1 MRFYTIDL
9 NGQGVNLRL
18 TSEDCLKIEKNY
30 NVKLF
35 DYIGEGSITSVVT
48 LLRYMLQGGQGKTIS
63 QGEAQQFFDELVDN
77 GWKVENI
84 VMDIIMPTAEV
95 SGLLTQ
101 SDLEMARDQRVMDR
115 HHFPGGPDPHS
126 QQRKQQ
132 PRPDPASL
140 HAPSFP
146 SQTTLPVSSTVS
158 SRVFFCVVLCS
169 RKVCC
174 SHFSFF
180 LDFFRFSLER

>member
-30 NVKLF
+30 SVKLF

-63 QGEAQQFFDELVDN
+63 QNEAQQFFDELVDN

-101 SDLEMARDQRVMDR
+101 SDLEMARELTQNQRN
-115 HHFPGGPDPHS
+115 
-126 QQRKQQ
+126 QATQNQ
-132 PRPDPASL
+132 
-140 HAPSFP
+140 
-146 SQTTLPVSSTVS
+146 
-158 SRVFFCVVLCS
+158 
-169 RKVCC
+169 
-174 SHFSFF
+174 
-180 LDFFRFSLER
+180 